1 MTKSLRE
8 KNRRFLSMVDIE
20 LVGQLVDSMSDAVLQ
35 LEKVVAN
42 KETDKINKLRTFIF
56 DLHNQ
61 IGKDIGE
68 QNV

>member
-1 MTKSLRE
+1 
-8 KNRRFLSMVDIE
+8 MVDIE
-20 LVGQLVDSMSDAVLQ
+20 LVGQLVDSMGDAVLQ
-35 LEKVVAN
+35 LEKAATN

-68 QNV
+68 QNVWSNMRDIS

>member
-1 MTKSLRE
+1 
-8 KNRRFLSMVDIE
+8 MVDIE